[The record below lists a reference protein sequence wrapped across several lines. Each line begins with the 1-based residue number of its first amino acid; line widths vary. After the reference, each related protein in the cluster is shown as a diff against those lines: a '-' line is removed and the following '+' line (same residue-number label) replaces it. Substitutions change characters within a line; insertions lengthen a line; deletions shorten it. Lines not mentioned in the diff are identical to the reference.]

1 MKRVLLTGAVFA
13 LSMVATVQTVWASLR
28 QAGAL
33 SLRISTGTRPAG
45 MGDAFVGL
53 ADDYSAMHFN
63 PAGLGRYPMNPDWL
77 TYPLPKGLGPVRQIA
92 LLRNNV
98 PDMNYQRYDVWV
110 LAGNNLLRM
119 DWGQSKGPE
128 FDRGKNLDKS
138 GLRNAIMLERA
149 LIRRTGPAYD
159 TTRIRSLFEEY
170 RQAGK
175 EERIVADSLRNVNF
189 YLSWAGDS
197 SKPLDTTG
205 VNRILANLKASIL
218 VRWSNGPWSSGIFHD
233 VQGSETLEGIV
244 ARWVR
249 GGTEGVSPERL
260 AELVRKVAEVN
271 NRFTY
276 PELVGLK
283 ENVLAALPPDFV
295 DSEKEKLAEAF
306 DRLLER
312 FDKALVVPS
321 ALVSLNT
328 SSNRA
333 LEDQKIS
340 VEEASEILTTCRKA
354 TANAMLDQLF
364 LPYNLA
370 FEDSIVAIAGDERVL
385 WVATQ
390 SEVFRFDGESWN
402 SYGSE
407 QGLPEGAFR
416 YLAVSPAR
424 TVWLANPK
432 ALISLSGG
440 RWTISEA
447 EGGFPEGGFK
457 KMVFA
462 GERDGWAISDKDL
475 YHYDGKQ
482 WSNRYE
488 VTAGVSPELEKLIS
502 RFVPGLDSVQLTAAV
517 AEVRQTNNLGDSV
530 IATGQ
535 KIYLPYRLAFPAPL
549 TALAVDPAK
558 VLWAGTEAGVW
569 RFAEGEFTRFGH
581 QFFMVTKEKT
591 VLEVARKFTRDSN
604 PQRLARWIE
613 RIKKYNRLET
623 DDVFPGQKLW
633 LYTGPAGSRITT
645 IHAGSDVVWLGTE
658 FGVLKFNQKE
668 FERYEPAGL
677 ARMPTVDAH
686 FKGADGF
693 FATAEQV
700 TVYARPWRLM
710 GLMHSKWLPELAE
723 DLFFDVPAY
732 LQHFSGVGTFGLQV
746 TFLSLGRNTRIGE
759 AGDTLGYFDS
769 FEGSIGLTYGTRLS
783 QSLSG
788 GITGKFIL
796 SKLASSG
803 AGREIGKGQGT
814 SFALALGL
822 LYDTPIKKLTFGAA
836 LTNIGPKLQF
846 IDASQAD
853 PLPRNLAIGF
863 SYKIIES
870 AYNKLTLLADI
881 NRDLVSRDTT
891 INPFKSVFNESIEN
905 FGLEYW
911 YGSYFAGR
919 MGYVYDPDG
928 QLKYMTLGT
937 SLQYRNFRFD
947 LAYIPSSKNLAL
959 ANTLRLAL
967 VGRF

>member
-1 MKRVLLTGAVFA
+1 MKRVLFLGAAIV
-13 LSMVATVQTVWASLR
+13 LSITTATQTVWASLR

-63 PAGLGRYPMNPDWL
+63 PAGLGRYPMSPDWL
-77 TYPLPKGLGPVRQIA
+77 THPLPKGLGPIRQIA

-110 LAGNNLLRM
+110 LAGDDLLRM
-119 DWGQSKGPE
+119 EWGKSKNTDFAPPG
-128 FDRGKNLDKS
+128 G
-138 GLRNAIMLERA
+138 
-149 LIRRTGPAYD
+149 
-159 TTRIRSLFEEY
+159 
-170 RQAGK
+170 
-175 EERIVADSLRNVNF
+175 
-189 YLSWAGDS
+189 
-197 SKPLDTTG
+197 
-205 VNRILANLKASIL
+205 
-218 VRWSNGPWSSGIFHD
+218 GPWSRGVSHE

-244 ARWVR
+244 TRWVR
-249 GGTEGVSPERL
+249 GGTEGVSLERL
-260 AELVRKVAEVN
+260 AELVRKVAERN

-276 PELVGLK
+276 AELAGLK
-283 ENVLAALPPDFV
+283 DNVLSALPPDFV

-321 ALVSLNT
+321 ALASLKA

-333 LEDQKIS
+333 LEDQKVS
-340 VEEASEILTTCRKA
+340 VEEASGILAACRKA
-354 TANAMLDQLF
+354 PSNAMPDQIF

-370 FEDSIVAIAGDERVL
+370 FKDSLVAIAGDERVL

-402 SYGSE
+402 SYGTE
-407 QGLPEGAFR
+407 QGLPEGPFR
-416 YLAVSPAR
+416 HLAVSPAR
-424 TVWLANPK
+424 TVWLANSK
-432 ALISLSGG
+432 ALFSLSGG

-447 EGGFPEGGFK
+447 EGGFPEGGFR
-457 KMVFA
+457 KMVFS
-462 GERDGWAISDKDL
+462 GERDGWAITDSDL
-475 YHYDGKQ
+475 YYYDGKK
-482 WSNRYE
+482 WSNRHE
-488 VTAGVSPELEKLIS
+488 VTAGVSPELDKLIA
-502 RFVPGLDSVQLTAAV
+502 RFAPGLDSTRLVEAV
-517 AEVRQTNNLGDSV
+517 AEVRRLNNLGESEL
-530 IATGQ
+530 ATGQ
-535 KIYLPYRLAFPAPL
+535 KVYLPYRLAFRAPL
-549 TALAVDPAK
+549 TTVAIDPSK
-558 VLWAGTEAGVW
+558 VLWVGTESGAL
-569 RFAEGEFTRFGH
+569 RFSDGEFDRFGY
-581 QFFMVTKEKT
+581 QLFTVTKEKT
-591 VLEVARKFTRDSN
+591 ILEVAKKFTRDSN
-604 PQRLARWIE
+604 PQRLVRWIE
-613 RIKKYNRLET
+613 RVKRYNRLET
-623 DDVFPGQKLW
+623 DDVVPGQKLW
-633 LYTGPAGSRITT
+633 LYSGPAGSRITA
-645 IHAGSDVVWLGTE
+645 IYAGADMIWLGTE
-658 FGVLKFNQKE
+658 FGVLKFNNKE

-677 ARMPTVDAH
+677 ARVPTVDAQ

-700 TVYARPWRLM
+700 TIYARPWQQV

-732 LQHFSGVGTFGLQV
+732 LRHFPGVGTFGLQI

-759 AGDTLGYFDS
+759 SGDTLGYFDS

-783 QSLSG
+783 QSLTG
-788 GITGKFIL
+788 GVTGKFIL

-814 SFALALGL
+814 SFALDLGL
-822 LYDTPIKKLTFGAA
+822 LYNTPIKRLTLGAA

-853 PLPRNLAIGF
+853 PLPRNIAIGF
-863 SYKIIES
+863 SYKLIES
-870 AYNKLTLLADI
+870 AYNKLTLLADF

-891 INPFKSVFNESIEN
+891 INPFESVFNESIEN
-905 FGLEYW
+905 FGIEYW

-959 ANTLRLAL
+959 ANTLRLAV

>member
-1 MKRVLLTGAVFA
+1 MKRVLFLGAA
-13 LSMVATVQTVWASLR
+13 IGLSIMMATQTVWASLR

-63 PAGLGRYPMNPDWL
+63 PAGLGRYPMSPDWL
-77 TYPLPKGLGPVRQIA
+77 THPLPKGLGPIRQIA

-110 LAGNNLLRM
+110 LAGDNLLRM
-119 DWGQSKGPE
+119 EWGKSKNADFAPPE
-128 FDRGKNLDKS
+128 GGLWSRGIS
-138 GLRNAIMLERA
+138 HE
-149 LIRRTGPAYD
+149 
-159 TTRIRSLFEEY
+159 
-170 RQAGK
+170 
-175 EERIVADSLRNVNF
+175 
-189 YLSWAGDS
+189 
-197 SKPLDTTG
+197 
-205 VNRILANLKASIL
+205 
-218 VRWSNGPWSSGIFHD
+218 

-271 NRFTY
+271 NRFTF

-283 ENVLAALPPDFV
+283 EGAFSALPPDFV

-312 FDKALVVPS
+312 FDKALIIPS
-321 ALVSLNT
+321 GLGALRAA
-328 SSNRA
+328 SNRA
-333 LEDQKIS
+333 LEDQRIS
-340 VEEASEILTTCRKA
+340 VEEASNILAACRKA
-354 TANAMLDQLF
+354 SANAMPDQVF

-370 FEDSIVAIAGDERVL
+370 FKDSIVGIAGDERVL

-407 QGLPEGAFR
+407 QGLPEGPFR

-432 ALISLSGG
+432 ALFSLSGG
-440 RWTISEA
+440 RWAISEG
-447 EGGFPEGGFK
+447 EGGFPEGGFR

-462 GERDGWAISDKDL
+462 GERDGWAISDSDL
-475 YHYDGKQ
+475 YHYDGTK

-488 VTAGVSPELEKLIS
+488 VTAGVSPELEKLIG
-502 RFVPGLDSVQLTAAV
+502 RFVPGLDSVRLVNAV
-517 AEVRQTNNLGDSV
+517 AEVRRVNNLGDSAV
-530 IATGQ
+530 VTGQ
-535 KIYLPYRLAFPAPL
+535 KVFIPYRLAFPSLL
-549 TALAVDPAK
+549 TAVAVDPSK
-558 VLWAGTEAGVW
+558 VLWVGTESGAW
-569 RFAEGEFTRFGH
+569 RFAEGEFSRFGY
-581 QFFMVTKEKT
+581 QLFTVAKEKT
-591 VLEVARKFTRDSN
+591 ILEVAKKFTHDTN

-613 RIKKYNRLET
+613 RVKNYNRLQG
-623 DDVFPGQKLW
+623 DDISPGQKLW
-633 LYTGPAGSRITT
+633 LYTGPAGSLITT
-645 IHAGSDVVWLGTE
+645 IYAGSDAVWLGTE
-658 FGVLKFNQKE
+658 FGVLKFNNKE

-677 ARMPTVDAH
+677 ARVPTVDAQ

-700 TVYARPWRLM
+700 TIYARPWKM
-710 GLMHSKWLPELAE
+710 VGLMHSNWLPELAE
-723 DLFFDVPAY
+723 DMFFATGGGVH
-732 LQHFSGVGTFGLQV
+732 HFSGIGTFGLQV
-746 TFLSLGRNTRIGE
+746 NYLFLGNIPRTNETGVQLGDFRSSE
-759 AGDTLGYFDS
+759 S
-769 FEGSIGLTYGTRLS
+769 SIGLTYGLP
-783 QSLSG
+783 LSG
-788 GITGKFIL
+788 PLAGGLTGKFVL
-796 SKLASSG
+796 SSLAPVG
-803 AGREIGKGQGT
+803 AGKEQGKGQGT
-814 SFALALGL
+814 SFALDVGL
-822 LYDTPIKKLTFGAA
+822 LYRTPIKRLTLGVAV
-836 LTNIGPKLQF
+836 TNIGPKIQY

-863 SYKIIES
+863 SYKLIES
-870 AYNKLTLLADI
+870 AYNKLTLLADF

-891 INPFKSVFNESIEN
+891 KNPFKSVFDESIEN

-919 MGYVYDPDG
+919 AGYVYDPDG

-947 LAYIPSSKNLAL
+947 LAYVPSRSDLAL

-967 VGRF
+967 VGKF

>member
-1 MKRVLLTGAVFA
+1 MKRVLFLGAAIA
-13 LSMVATVQTVWASLR
+13 LSILMTAQTVWASLR

-33 SLRISTGTRPAG
+33 SLRISTGTRSAG

-53 ADDYSAMHFN
+53 ADDYTAMHFN
-63 PAGLGRYPMNPDWL
+63 PAGLGRYPMSPDWL
-77 TYPLPKGLGPVRQIA
+77 THPLPKGLGPVRQIA

-98 PDMNYQRYDVWV
+98 PDMNYQRFDIWA
-110 LAGNNLLRM
+110 LAGNGLFRW
-119 DWGQSKGPE
+119 DGVQWV
-128 FDRGKNLDKS
+128 S
-138 GLRNAIMLERA
+138 GSTHE
-149 LIRRTGPAYD
+149 
-159 TTRIRSLFEEY
+159 
-170 RQAGK
+170 
-175 EERIVADSLRNVNF
+175 
-189 YLSWAGDS
+189 
-197 SKPLDTTG
+197 
-205 VNRILANLKASIL
+205 
-218 VRWSNGPWSSGIFHD
+218 

-244 ARWVR
+244 SRWVR
-249 GGTEGVSPERL
+249 GGSEGVTPERL
-260 AELVRKVAEVN
+260 AELVLKVAEAN
-271 NRFTY
+271 NQFAY
-276 PELVGLK
+276 ANLLGIKNE
-283 ENVLAALPPDFV
+283 VLAALPPGFV

-306 DRLLER
+306 DRLLEQ
-312 FDKALVVPS
+312 FAKTLAVPS
-321 ALVSLNT
+321 GLLSLKGVS
-328 SSNRA
+328 SRA
-333 LEDQKIS
+333 LADQTIS
-340 VEEASEILTTCRKA
+340 VEEASNILAVCKKVTA
-354 TANAMLDQLF
+354 TAMPDQVF
-364 LPYNLA
+364 LPYNVA
-370 FEDSIVAIAGDERVL
+370 FSDSIVAIAGDERVL

-402 SYGSE
+402 SYGPG
-407 QGLPEGAFR
+407 QGLPEGPFR

-424 TVWLANPK
+424 TVWLANSK
-432 ALISLSGG
+432 ALFSLSGG
-440 RWTISEA
+440 RWTPSEA
-447 EGGFPEGGFK
+447 DGGFPEGGFK
-457 KMVFA
+457 KMAFA
-462 GERDGWAISDKDL
+462 GERDGWAISDNEL

-488 VTAGVSPELEKLIS
+488 VTAGVSPELEKLIA
-502 RFVPGLDSVQLTAAV
+502 RFVPGLDSARLAAAV
-517 AEVRQTNNLGDSV
+517 AEVRRLNNLGDSAV
-530 IATGQ
+530 ATGQ
-535 KIYLPYRLAFPAPL
+535 KIYLPYRLAFSAPL
-549 TALAVDPAK
+549 TAVAAVLD
-558 VLWAGTEAGVW
+558 VVWIGTEAGAF
-569 RFAEGEFTRFGH
+569 RFVEGGFTRFGY
-581 QFFMVTKEKT
+581 QPFTVAKEKT
-591 VLEVARKFTRDSN
+591 IIEVAKKFTRDSN

-613 RIKKYNRLET
+613 RVKKYNRLET
-623 DDVFPGQKLW
+623 DDVVPGQKLW
-633 LYTGPAGSRITT
+633 LYTGPAGSRIAT
-645 IHAGSDVVWLGTE
+645 ISASADVVWLGTE
-658 FGVLKFNQKE
+658 FGVLKFAQNE

-677 ARMPTVDAH
+677 ARVPAVDVH

-700 TVYARPWRLM
+700 TVYARPWKM
-710 GLMHSKWLPELAE
+710 VGLMHSNWLPELAE

-759 AGDTLGYFDS
+759 AGDTLGFFDS

-788 GITGKFIL
+788 GVTGKFIL

-814 SFALALGL
+814 SFALDLGL
-822 LYDTPIKKLTFGAA
+822 LYQTPIKRLTFGAA

-853 PLPRNLAIGF
+853 PLPRNLALGF

-870 AYNKLTLLADI
+870 AYNKLTFLADF

-928 QLKYMTLGT
+928 QLKYLTLGT

>member
-1 MKRVLLTGAVFA
+1 MKRVFFLGAAIV
-13 LSMVATVQTVWASLR
+13 LSITTATQTVWASLR

-63 PAGLGRYPMNPDWL
+63 PAGLGRYPMSPDWL
-77 TYPLPKGLGPVRQIA
+77 THPLPKGLGSIRQIA

-110 LAGNNLLRM
+110 LAGDDLLRM
-119 DWGQSKGPE
+119 EWGKSKNTDFVPPG
-128 FDRGKNLDKS
+128 G
-138 GLRNAIMLERA
+138 
-149 LIRRTGPAYD
+149 
-159 TTRIRSLFEEY
+159 
-170 RQAGK
+170 
-175 EERIVADSLRNVNF
+175 
-189 YLSWAGDS
+189 
-197 SKPLDTTG
+197 
-205 VNRILANLKASIL
+205 
-218 VRWSNGPWSSGIFHD
+218 GPWSRGVSHE

-244 ARWVR
+244 TRWVR
-249 GGTEGVSPERL
+249 GGTEGVSSERL
-260 AELVRKVAEVN
+260 AELVRKVAERN

-276 PELVGLK
+276 AELAGLK
-283 ENVLAALPPDFV
+283 DNVLSALPPDFV

-321 ALVSLNT
+321 ALVSLKAA
-328 SSNRA
+328 SNRA
-333 LEDQKIS
+333 LEDQKVS
-340 VEEASEILTTCRKA
+340 VEEASGVLAACRKA
-354 TANAMLDQLF
+354 PSNAMPDQIF

-370 FEDSIVAIAGDERVL
+370 FKDSLVAIAGDERVL

-390 SEVFRFDGESWN
+390 REVFRFDGESWN
-402 SYGSE
+402 SYGAE
-407 QGLPEGAFR
+407 QGLPEGPFR
-416 YLAVSPAR
+416 HLAVSPAR
-424 TVWLANPK
+424 TVWLANSK
-432 ALISLSGG
+432 ALFSLSGG

-447 EGGFPEGGFK
+447 EGGFPEGGFR
-457 KMVFA
+457 KMVFS
-462 GERDGWAISDKDL
+462 GERDGWAITDNDL
-475 YHYDGKQ
+475 YYYDGKK
-482 WSNRYE
+482 WSNRHE
-488 VTAGVSPELEKLIS
+488 VTAGVSPELDKLIG
-502 RFVPGLDSVQLTAAV
+502 RFAPGLDSTRLAEAV
-517 AEVRQTNNLGDSV
+517 AEVRRLNSLGESEL
-530 IATGQ
+530 ATGQ
-535 KIYLPYRLAFPAPL
+535 KVYLPYRLAFRAPL
-549 TALAVDPAK
+549 TTVAVDPSK
-558 VLWAGTEAGVW
+558 VLWVGTESGAL
-569 RFAEGEFTRFGH
+569 RFSDGEFDRFGY
-581 QFFMVTKEKT
+581 QLFTVTKEKT
-591 VLEVARKFTRDSN
+591 ILEVAKKFTRDSN
-604 PQRLARWIE
+604 PQRLVRWIE
-613 RIKKYNRLET
+613 RVKKYNRLET
-623 DDVFPGQKLW
+623 DDVVPGQKLW
-633 LYTGPAGSRITT
+633 LYSGPAGSRITA
-645 IHAGSDVVWLGTE
+645 IYAGGEMVWLGTE
-658 FGVLKFNQKE
+658 FGVLKFNDKE

-677 ARMPTVDAH
+677 ARVPTVDAQ

-700 TVYARPWRLM
+700 TIYARPWQQV

-732 LQHFSGVGTFGLQV
+732 LRHFPGVGTFGLQI

-759 AGDTLGYFDS
+759 SGDTLGYFDS

-783 QSLSG
+783 QSLTG
-788 GITGKFIL
+788 GVTGKFIL

-814 SFALALGL
+814 SFALDLGL
-822 LYDTPIKKLTFGAA
+822 LYNTPIKRLTLGAA

-853 PLPRNLAIGF
+853 PLPRNIAVGF
-863 SYKIIES
+863 SYKLIES
-870 AYNKLTLLADI
+870 AYNKLTILADI

-891 INPFKSVFNESIEN
+891 INPFESVFNESIEN
-905 FGLEYW
+905 FGIEYW

-959 ANTLRLAL
+959 ANTLRLAV